1 MQVLGL
7 PEEGGD
13 GGVSEQAIKQ
23 SFRRLSLKLHPD
35 KQRTP
40 EQRESAEVSSSLKQR
55 TTEQRE
61 SAARRFAEVRA
72 AYDVLAAP
80 DARILYD
87 MHGYQAASEA
97 TQKQRGDDGSVEMSV
112 SLAEVCMR
120 TPE

>member
-1 MQVLGL
+1 M
-7 PEEGGD
+7 
-13 GGVSEQAIKQ
+13 
-23 SFRRLSLKLHPD
+23 
-35 KQRTP
+35 
-40 EQRESAEVSSSLKQR
+40 
-55 TTEQRE
+55 
-61 SAARRFAEVRA
+61 RA

>member
-35 KQRTP
+35 KQRT
-40 EQRESAEVSSSLKQR
+40 
-55 TTEQRE
+55 TEQRE
-61 SAARRFAEVRA
+61 SAARRFGEVRA

>member
-35 KQRTP
+35 KQRTT

-97 TQKQRGDDGSVEMSV
+97 TTKQRGDDGSVEMSV
-112 SLAEVCMR
+112 SLAEV
-120 TPE
+120 